1 MSKISAIRNPQSV
14 IRIMFVVG
22 EASGDAHAA
31 HLVEALRAR
40 APEISF
46 EFFGSTGQHLREAGV
61 ETVVRADDL
70 AIMGLLEIGK
80 ALPMFW
86 KVFRELKRAAVERK
100 PDAVVLVDFPDFN
113 MKLAKG
119 LKKEG
124 LKVIYY
130 VSPQLWAWRSYRI
143 RTIAK
148 YVDLLLTILP
158 FEKKWYAEREV
169 NHVEFVGHP
178 LVGEVQP
185 KFSKSEFCA
194 KYGLNERQP
203 IVALLAGSR
212 RKEIAKILPP
222 ILDAVEI
229 LHRKKPEIQFVLPI
243 APTRKREDL
252 ERIIGESKTEL
263 PKITIIENETREAV
277 ASADAAVVASGTAT
291 LETGLLQT
299 PMVIV
304 YKVSAHNWHT
314 LRHLINVEHYGLINL
329 IAEERLAAELIQ
341 NDCSGEKIAGE
352 ILRLLE
358 PVVNKKFRKKLAEI
372 VEMLGNGGASERAAE
387 AILRVVQGEK

>member
-1 MSKISAIRNPQSV
+1 MI
-14 IRIMFVVG
+14 VVG

-31 HLVEALRAR
+31 HLVETLREKS
-40 APEISF
+40 PETEF
-46 EFFGSTGQHLREAGV
+46 EFFGSTGQHLRDAGV
-61 ETVVRADDL
+61 ETIIKADDL

-86 KVFRELKRAAVERK
+86 KVFQKLKQTAIERK

-113 MKLAKG
+113 MKLAKA
-119 LKKEG
+119 LKKQG

-143 RTIAK
+143 KTIEK
-148 YVDLLLTILP
+148 YVDLLLAILP
-158 FEKKWYAEREV
+158 FEKKWYENRGV

-178 LVGEVQP
+178 LVGEVKP
-185 KFSKSEFCA
+185 KLTKNEFCQ
-194 KYGLNERQP
+194 KHNLDENKP

-222 ILDAVEI
+222 ILDAVDI
-229 LHRKKPEIQFVLPI
+229 LNQRNPENQFLLAV

-252 ERIIGESKTEL
+252 EKIIAESTASL
-263 PKITIIENETREAV
+263 PKIKIIENETREAV
-277 ASADAAVVASGTAT
+277 ASSDAAVVASGTAT

-314 LRHLINVEHYGLINL
+314 LRHIINVPHYGLINL
-329 IAEERLAAELIQ
+329 IAEERLAKELIQ
-341 NDCSGEKIAGE
+341 NDCNGELIAE
-352 ILRLLE
+352 EVLRLLE
-358 PVVNKKFRKKLAEI
+358 PDVNKRFRQRLAEI
-372 VEMLGNGGASERAAE
+372 TETLGNGGASERAAE
-387 AILRVVQGEK
+387 AILNVLN

>member
-1 MSKISAIRNPQSV
+1 
-14 IRIMFVVG
+14 MFVVG

-31 HLVEALRAR
+31 HLVKALKEKS
-40 APEISF
+40 PETTF
-46 EFFGSTGQHLREAGV
+46 EFFGSTGQHLRDAGV
-61 ETVVRADDL
+61 ETIIKADDL

-86 KVFRELKRAAVERK
+86 KVFQKLKQTAIERK

-113 MKLAKG
+113 MKLAKA
-119 LKKEG
+119 LKKHG

-143 RTIAK
+143 KTIEK
-148 YVDLLLTILP
+148 YIDLLLAILP
-158 FEKKWYAEREV
+158 FEKKWYEKRGV
-169 NHVEFVGHP
+169 KHVEFVGHP
-178 LVGEVQP
+178 MVGEVQP
-185 KFSKSEFCA
+185 KLSKKEFCA
-194 KYGLNERQP
+194 KYNLDENKP

-222 ILDAVEI
+222 ILDAAAI
-229 LHRKKPEIQFVLPI
+229 LHQKNPEIQFLLAV

-252 ERIIGESKTEL
+252 EKIIAESKANL
-263 PKITIIENETREAV
+263 PKLRLIENETREAV
-277 ASADAAVVASGTAT
+277 ASSDAAVVASGTAT

-314 LRHLINVEHYGLINL
+314 LRHIINVPHYGLINL
-329 IAEERLAAELIQ
+329 IAEERLAKELIQ
-341 NDCSGEKIAGE
+341 NDCNGEMIAEE

-358 PVVNKKFRKKLAEI
+358 PDVNKKFRQRLAEI
-372 VEMLGNGGASERAAE
+372 TETLGNGGASERAAE
-387 AILRVVQGEK
+387 AILKELD

>member
-1 MSKISAIRNPQSV
+1 MI
-14 IRIMFVVG
+14 VVG

-31 HLVEALRAR
+31 HLVEALRQS
-40 APEISF
+40 APEVSW
-46 EFFGSTGQHLREAGV
+46 EFFGSTGQKLRDAGV
-61 ETVVRADDL
+61 ETIVKADDL

-86 KVFRELKRAAVERK
+86 SVFKKLKQAAIERK

-113 MKLAKG
+113 MKLAKS

-143 RTIAK
+143 KTIEK

-158 FEKKWYAEREV
+158 FEKKWYAERGV
-169 NHVEFVGHP
+169 NHVEFIGHP

-185 KFSKSEFCA
+185 KFSKTEFCA
-194 KYGLNERQP
+194 KYFLNENQP

-212 RKEIAKILPP
+212 HKEITKILPP
-222 ILDAVEI
+222 MLDAVDI
-229 LHRKKPEIQFVLPI
+229 LHRKNSKIQFVLPV

-252 ERIIGESKTEL
+252 EKIIAESKADL
-263 PKITIIENETREAV
+263 PKLTIVENETREAV
-277 ASADAAVVASGTAT
+277 ASSDAAVVASGTAT

-299 PMVIV
+299 PMCIV

-329 IAEERLAAELIQ
+329 IAEERLATELIQ
-341 NDCSGEKIAGE
+341 NDCNGKQIAE
-352 ILRLLE
+352 EVLRLLE
-358 PVVNKKFRKKLAEI
+358 PNVNKKFRQRLAEI
-372 VEMLGNGGASERAAE
+372 TETLGNGGASERAAE
-387 AILRVVQGEK
+387 TILKHL

>member
-1 MSKISAIRNPQSV
+1 
-14 IRIMFVVG
+14 MFVVG

-31 HLVEALRAR
+31 HLVEALRQKS
-40 APEISF
+40 PQTEF
-46 EFFGSTGQHLREAGV
+46 EFFGSTGQHLRDARV
-61 ETVVRADDL
+61 ETIVKADDL

-86 KVFRELKRAAVERK
+86 KVFQKLKQTAIERK
-100 PDAVVLVDFPDFN
+100 PDAIVLVDFPDFN
-113 MKLAKG
+113 MKLAKA
-119 LKKEG
+119 LKKQG

-143 RTIAK
+143 KTIEK
-148 YVDLLLTILP
+148 YVDLLLAILP
-158 FEKKWYAEREV
+158 FEKKWYEERGV
-169 NHVEFVGHP
+169 KHVEFVGHP

-185 KFSKSEFCA
+185 RLSKKEFCA
-194 KYGLNERQP
+194 KHNLDENKP

-222 ILDAVEI
+222 TLDAVEI
-229 LHRKKPEIQFVLPI
+229 LHQKNPNIQFLLAV

-252 ERIIGESKTEL
+252 EKIIAESKANL
-263 PKITIIENETREAV
+263 PEIKLIENETREAV

-314 LRHLINVEHYGLINL
+314 LRHIINVPHYGLINL
-329 IAEERLAAELIQ
+329 IAEERLAKELIQ
-341 NDCSGEKIAGE
+341 NDCNGKMIAEE

-358 PVVNKKFRKKLAEI
+358 TDVNKRFRQGLAEI
-372 VEMLGNGGASERAAE
+372 TETLGNGGASERAAE
-387 AILRVVQGEK
+387 AILNIL

>member
-1 MSKISAIRNPQSV
+1 MI
-14 IRIMFVVG
+14 VVG

-31 HLVEALRAR
+31 HLVEALRQS
-40 APEISF
+40 APEISW
-46 EFFGSTGQHLREAGV
+46 EFFGSTGQKLRDAGV
-61 ETVVRADDL
+61 ETIVKADDL

-86 KVFRELKRAAVERK
+86 NVFKKLKQAAIEQK

-113 MKLAKG
+113 MKLAKS
-119 LKKEG
+119 LKKVG

-143 RTIAK
+143 KTIEK

-158 FEKKWYAEREV
+158 FEKKWYAERGV
-169 NHVEFVGHP
+169 NHVEFIGHP

-185 KFSKSEFCA
+185 KFSKTEFCA
-194 KYGLNERQP
+194 KYFLNENQP

-212 RKEIAKILPP
+212 HKEITKILPP
-222 ILDAVEI
+222 MLDAVDI
-229 LHRKKPEIQFVLPI
+229 LHRKNSKIQFVLPV

-252 ERIIGESKTEL
+252 EKIIAESKADL
-263 PKITIIENETREAV
+263 PKLTIVENETREAV

-299 PMVIV
+299 PMCIV

-329 IAEERLAAELIQ
+329 IAEERLATELIQ
-341 NDCSGEKIAGE
+341 NDCNGKQIAE
-352 ILRLLE
+352 EVLRLLE
-358 PVVNKKFRKKLAEI
+358 PNVNKKFRQRLAEI
-372 VEMLGNGGASERAAE
+372 TETLGNGGASERAAE
-387 AILRVVQGEK
+387 TILKHL

>member
-1 MSKISAIRNPQSV
+1 MQIKHRKSQ
-14 IRIMFVVG
+14 IMIVVG

-40 APEISF
+40 APETSF
-46 EFFGSTGQHLREAGV
+46 EFFGSTGEKLRDVGV
-61 ETVVRADDL
+61 ETIVKADDL

-80 ALPMFW
+80 TLPMFW
-86 KVFRELKRAAVERK
+86 QVFRKLKQAAIERR

-113 MKLAKG
+113 MKLAKA

-124 LKVIYY
+124 LRVIYY

-158 FEKKWYAEREV
+158 FEKKWYAERKV

-185 KFSKSEFCA
+185 KLSKSEFCA
-194 KYGLNERQP
+194 KYGLNESQP
-203 IVALLAGSR
+203 IIALLAGSR

-243 APTRKREDL
+243 APTRKRVDL

-277 ASADAAVVASGTAT
+277 ASADAAIVASGTAT
-291 LETGLLQT
+291 LETGLLNT

-314 LRHLINVEHYGLINL
+314 LRHLVNVPHYGLINL
-329 IAEERLAAELIQ
+329 IAEERLAKELIQ
-341 NDCSGEKIAGE
+341 HDCNGELIAEE

-358 PVVNKKFRKKLAEI
+358 SVVNKQFRQRLTEI
-372 VEMLGNGGASERAAE
+372 SESLGNGGASERAAE
-387 AILRVVQGEK
+387 AILKNL

>member
-1 MSKISAIRNPQSV
+1 MV
-14 IRIMFVVG
+14 VVG

-31 HLVEALRAR
+31 HLIEALKSKSSETR
-40 APEISF
+40 F
-46 EFFGSTGQHLREAGV
+46 EFFGSTGQHLRNADV
-61 ETVVRADDL
+61 ETIVRADDL

-86 KVFRELKRAAVERK
+86 QVFQKLKQIAIERK

-113 MKLAKG
+113 MKLAKA
-119 LKKEG
+119 LKKQG

-143 RTIAK
+143 KTIAK
-148 YVDLLLTILP
+148 YVDLLLAILP
-158 FEKKWYAEREV
+158 FEKKWYEKRGV
-169 NHVEFVGHP
+169 KHVEFVGHP

-185 KFSKSEFCA
+185 KLSKKEFCA
-194 KYGLNERQP
+194 KYNLDENKP

-229 LHRKKPEIQFVLPI
+229 MHQKNLDIQFLLAI

-252 ERIIGESKTEL
+252 EKIIGESKANL
-263 PKITIIENETREAV
+263 PKIKIIENETREAV
-277 ASADAAVVASGTAT
+277 SSSDAAVVASGTAT

-314 LRHLINVEHYGLINL
+314 LRHIINVPHYGLINL
-329 IAEERLAAELIQ
+329 IAEERLAKELIQ
-341 NDCSGEKIAGE
+341 NDCNGEMIAE
-352 ILRLLE
+352 EVLNLLKPE
-358 PVVNKKFRKKLAEI
+358 VNKKFRQRLAEI
-372 VEMLGNGGASERAAE
+372 TETLGNGGASERAAE
-387 AILRVVQGEK
+387 AILNIL